1 MSGTAAI
8 RAAGSDPARIGM
20 AVKVALRTMIACG
33 ALLLA
38 LGLIVW
44 TGNGDAL
51 VPVHVALGVVLVV
64 SLWRISWIASRAGVP
79 SRIVA
84 LAAGWGALV
93 VLLGLA
99 HEELVPGTWHWT
111 VQIAHVLI
119 SMGSIAW
126 GRRLARLIGRAMSA
140 DARPGAGDPTRVSR

>member
-1 MSGTAAI
+1 
-8 RAAGSDPARIGM
+8 M
-20 AVKVALRTMIACG
+20 AVRVALRTMIACG
-33 ALLLA
+33 ALLLV

-64 SLWRISWIASRAGVP
+64 SLWRISWIAARAAVP
-79 SRIVA
+79 SRTVA

-99 HEELVPGTWHWT
+99 QEELVPGTWHWT
-111 VQIAHVLI
+111 VQVVHVLV

-126 GRRLARLIGRAMSA
+126 GRRLAQLIGRGLSA
-140 DARPGAGDPTRVSR
+140 DARPVAGDPTRASR

>member
-1 MSGTAAI
+1 
-8 RAAGSDPARIGM
+8 M
-20 AVKVALRTMIACG
+20 AVRVALRTMIACG
-33 ALLLA
+33 ALLLV

-64 SLWRISWIASRAGVP
+64 SLWRISWIAARAGVP

-84 LAAGWGALV
+84 LAAGWGVLV

-99 HEELVPGTWHWT
+99 QEELVPGTWHWT
-111 VQIAHVLI
+111 VQVVHVLV

-126 GRRLARLIGRAMSA
+126 GRRLAQLIGRALSA
-140 DARPGAGDPTRVSR
+140 DARPVAGDPTRASR

>member
-1 MSGTAAI
+1 
-8 RAAGSDPARIGM
+8 
-20 AVKVALRTMIACG
+20 MIACG

-51 VPVHVALGVVLVV
+51 VPVHVALGVVLVA
-64 SLWRISWIASRAGVP
+64 SLWRISWISARAGVP
-79 SRIVA
+79 IRIVA
-84 LAAGWGALV
+84 LAAGWGVLV

-111 VQIAHVLI
+111 VQVAHVLI

-126 GRRLARLIGRAMSA
+126 GRRLAQLIGRAMSA
-140 DARPGAGDPTRVSR
+140 GGRAGAGAPTPGSR